1 MFAPSPR
8 LQSGKTPIL
17 LIAGAIALL
26 AIIVGG
32 QKFLASRSAPAD
44 QRSAA
49 PRAQGAVV
57 RTSPVTTGIIRSVFS
72 YAGSVQATDQV
83 SLVPKPSGIISPSRS
98 RWAPGSVQVR
108 FWPRWTQAP
117 W

>member
-8 LQSGKTPIL
+8 LQSAKFPFLIIL
-17 LIAGAIALL
+17 GAIALL

-57 RTSPVTTGIIRSVFS
+57 RTSPVTTGVIRSVFS

-83 SLVPKPSGIISPSRS
+83 NLVPKTSGIIQTIPVDVGTRV
-98 RWAPGSVQVR
+98 RAGQVLATLDPG
-108 FWPRWTQAP
+108 T
-117 W
+117 